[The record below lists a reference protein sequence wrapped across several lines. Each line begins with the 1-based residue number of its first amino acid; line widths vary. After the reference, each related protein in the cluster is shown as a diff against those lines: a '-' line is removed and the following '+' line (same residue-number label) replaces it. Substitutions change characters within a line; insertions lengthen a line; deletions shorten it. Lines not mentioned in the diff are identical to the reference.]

1 MIKPSAERQMS
12 HDLKKDRVEEVLIG
26 CKDEKMEG
34 ETHLR
39 DIVYISVMVRPIILY
54 KQHSH
59 NDNKEY
65 VLTVSQTP
73 GS

>member
-1 MIKPSAERQMS
+1 MS
-12 HDLKKDRVEEVLIG
+12 HDLKKDRVEG
-26 CKDEKMEG
+26 CKGLEG

-39 DIVYISVMVRPIILY
+39 DVVYISVMVRPMILY

-65 VLTVSQTP
+65 VLIVSQTL